1 MRTGGPASGSSPLA
15 RGLRGARGT
24 GGGRRRIIPARAG
37 FTSTRPALPCG
48 SPDHPRS
55 RGVYA
60 GRGGRAAGDGG
71 SSPLARGL
79 QWALA
84 VTGPARG
91 IIPARAGFTGTGS
104 DRGDGGQDHPRSRG
118 VYTDAPGRLA
128 PRCGSSP
135 LARGLLRGQA
145 GGRSASGIIPA
156 RAGFTVDA
164 HWAVVRTED
173 HPRSRGVY
181 YSAAALG
188 TLLAGSS
195 PLARGLPCRRSYL
208 GSPPRIIPARAGF
221 TLRED
226 VGGRRRRGSSPL
238 ARGLRLRQ
246 GRHGRAL
253 GIIPARAGFTF
264 VLLHDDPLG
273 GDHPRSRGVY
283 VGHKSPQAP
292 WEGSSP
298 LARGLPGRHLQGE
311 TAPGSSPLARGL
323 QPALARRLGGPRII
337 PARAGFTRGAHA
349 AARCAQDHPRSRGV
363 YSFALRFEHVC
374 EGSSPLA
381 RGLRRRA
388 SAASMVSGIIPAR
401 AGFTPGSSSALSC
414 GRDHPRSRGVYMKP
428 MRVAMRA
435 LGSSPLAR
443 GLPRASGQKPGRRG
457 IIPAR
462 AGFTAA
468 FDGCY
473 WDAGDHPRSRGVY
486 LTWSA

>member
-1 MRTGGPASGSSPLA
+1 M
-15 RGLRGARGT
+15 
-24 GGGRRRIIPARAG
+24 
-37 FTSTRPALPCG
+37 
-48 SPDHPRS
+48 
-55 RGVYA
+55 
-60 GRGGRAAGDGG
+60 
-71 SSPLARGL
+71 
-79 QWALA
+79 
-84 VTGPARG
+84 
-91 IIPARAGFTGTGS
+91 
-104 DRGDGGQDHPRSRG
+104 
-118 VYTDAPGRLA
+118 
-128 PRCGSSP
+128 
-135 LARGLLRGQA
+135 
-145 GGRSASGIIPA
+145 
-156 RAGFTVDA
+156 DA

-298 LARGLPGRHLQGE
+298 LARGLPGRHLQG
-311 TAPGSSPLARGL
+311 G
-323 QPALARRLGGPRII
+323 
-337 PARAGFTRGAHA
+337 
-349 AARCAQDHPRSRGV
+349 D
-363 YSFALRFEHVC
+363 
-374 EGSSPLA
+374 
-381 RGLRRRA
+381 
-388 SAASMVSGIIPAR
+388 SA
-401 AGFTPGSSSALSC
+401 
-414 GRDHPRSRGVYMKP
+414 
-428 MRVAMRA
+428 
-435 LGSSPLAR
+435 
-443 GLPRASGQKPGRRG
+443 G

-462 AGFTAA
+462 AGFTASA
-468 FDGCY
+468 RSPSR
-473 WDAGDHPRSRGVY
+473 WAADHPRSRGVY
-486 LTWSA
+486 SWGARRRPVCPGSSPLARGLLLCPAVRTCVRRIIPARAGFTPMVAASQ